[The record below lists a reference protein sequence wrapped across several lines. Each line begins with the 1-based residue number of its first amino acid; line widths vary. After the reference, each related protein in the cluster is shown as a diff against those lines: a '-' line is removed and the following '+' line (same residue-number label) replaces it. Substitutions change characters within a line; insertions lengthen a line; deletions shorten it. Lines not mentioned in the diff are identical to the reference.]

1 MLLDSLVVVS
11 LLVSSTYAYCPPPG
25 ALLPPPTLG
34 PANSAFSSPPN
45 FSIPDSVF
53 KSIPIQNVSYAVKG
67 SIGDNTIFQYEYSAP
82 GREVPQSLF
91 KTKIRVGSV
100 TKMLTA
106 LALEMSSDKITLE
119 DPITKFI
126 PGLSKQYYQDVTIG
140 ALASHTSGLGR
151 YVCCNPWPSTNI
163 RTDQR

>member
-1 MLLDSLVVVS
+1 MLLDSLVAVS
-11 LLVSSTYAYCPPPG
+11 LLVSSTHAYCPPPG

-34 PANSAFSSPPN
+34 PVNSAYSTPSN

-53 KSIPIQNVSYAVKG
+53 KSIPVQNVSFAIKG

-91 KTKIRVGSV
+91 KTKIRIGSV

-106 LALEMSSDKITLE
+106 LALEMSSDKITLS

-126 PGLSKQYYQDVTIG
+126 PGLNKEYYGDVTIG

-151 YVCCNPWPSTNI
+151 YVRSLNFQPPPSNP
-163 RTDQR
+163 